1 MTNSRSKNESK
12 KEQMLDAATRLFT
25 DHGYAKTSMAQIA
38 KEADVSKQTVY
49 SHFGNKEEL
58 FSASIARKCDET
70 ILFDHELFDLANP
83 RQTLLNI
90 GQRFFTMITSK
101 EALAVHK
108 ICAFEAKTYPQLS
121 ELFFQ
126 AGPERL
132 TTDIAHLMG
141 HFNDKGLLTIPHPR
155 NAAIQFLHMVKGE
168 AWMRIEFN
176 TQRQF
181 SEHEVKD
188 YITNCVEFFLRGY
201 AKR

>member
-1 MTNSRSKNESK
+1 MTKSRSKNESK

-58 FSASIARKCDET
+58 FSASIARKCDT
-70 ILFDHELFDLANP
+70 AILFDYELFDLTDP
-83 RQTLLNI
+83 RQTLLDI

-132 TTDIAHLMG
+132 TSDITNLMAY
-141 HFNDKGLLTIPHPR
+141 FNEHGLLTIPHPR
-155 NAAIQFLHMVKGE
+155 HAAIQFLHMVKGE

-181 SEHEVKD
+181 SALEVQE
-188 YITNCVEFFLRGY
+188 YIVNSVDFFLRGY